1 MGEVELVL
9 ISLLL
14 AVAVF
19 GTAARVVGIPYPIVL
34 VIGGLLLGAL
44 PLPHVELEP
53 DLVLVIFLP
62 PLLYAAAFFA
72 NLRDLRADMRS
83 IGLAA
88 IVLVLVTT
96 VVVAVVARAVVPGI
110 PWAAAFTLGAIVAP
124 TDPIAATTIARRL
137 GVPRRIVTLLEG
149 EGLLND
155 GTALVAYKVAISAVG
170 GSFSAAAAGLDF
182 LWGASGG
189 IAIGLAAGWI
199 ITEVRRRIDDVVI
212 ETTISLLSGYA
223 GYVPAER
230 LGCSGVLAAVTTGI
244 YVGFRAP
251 DISSASQRLAGAALW
266 NVLQFL
272 LNALLFV
279 LIGLQLP
286 AIVDGLQGRSAATLA
301 GQAAAVTGAVVL
313 TRILWSNTA
322 PYVVRALDRRSS
334 QRARRVGWR
343 PRMVSAWS
351 GMRGAVSLAAA
362 LALAPDFPERDL
374 ILFLTYAVILVTLV
388 VQGLTL
394 PWLIRRLDVHDDGAE
409 QREELLG
416 RRRATDAAL
425 IRLDELAMQSWTRDD
440 TLDRMRGLYDYR
452 RRRLAARAGE
462 SDDGDDVDSDGYE
475 ARSYRYQKMVRE
487 VLAAQHAA
495 IVELRN
501 RGEISNEV
509 MHRLEREIDLERE
522 RLEI

>member
-1 MGEVELVL
+1 MHGVELVL

-19 GTAARVVGIPYPIVL
+19 GTAARVIGVPYPIVL
-34 VIGGLLLGAL
+34 VLGGLLLGAL
-44 PLPHVELEP
+44 PLRHVELQP

-72 NLRDLRADMRS
+72 NLRDIRADMRS

-96 VVVAVVARAVVPGI
+96 VAVAVVARAVVPGI

-149 EGLLND
+149 EGLFND

-170 GSFSAAAAGLDF
+170 GSFSALNAGWDF

-189 IAIGLAAGWI
+189 IAIGLAAGWV
-199 ITEVRRRIDDVVI
+199 ITEVRRRLDDVVI

-230 LGCSGVLAAVTTGI
+230 LGCSGVLAAVSTGI

-251 DISSASQRLAGAALW
+251 DISSASQRLAGAAMW

-301 GQAAAVTGAVVL
+301 GQAAAVSGAVVL

-322 PYVVRALDRRSS
+322 PYVVRALDRRAS

-343 PRMVSAWS
+343 PRMISAWA

-388 VQGLTL
+388 LQGLTL

-409 QREELLG
+409 AREELLG

-425 IRLDELAMQSWTRDD
+425 IRLDELAMQNWTRED

-462 SDDGDDVDSDGYE
+462 SDDDETDSDGYE